1 LDKRIS
7 VQIERVLNRE
17 LEATFS
23 KNIVGG
29 TGLSHTNL
37 FVVPGDWFKISTCPK
52 LLSEPDVDSIIIN
65 FSYDTS
71 ILRVELRVLI
81 GLGFISTDLSFS
93 LEEGNTSVCGG
104 TMP

>member
-52 LLSEPDVDSIIIN
+52 LLV
-65 FSYDTS
+65 
-71 ILRVELRVLI
+71 
-81 GLGFISTDLSFS
+81 
-93 LEEGNTSVCGG
+93 
-104 TMP
+104 